1 MSLLRIRVIR
11 TIDGFTFAAI
21 ANAKAIVFLVDAS
34 LKINGFTLLNT
45 RPICTPGGLGFS
57 ELVGLV
63 PATLVS
69 DNRDEVNDRLG
80 LELELRDNVT
90 DGLLLGDSVPE
101 DVCESVDE
109 NEGDDVELSDIVGL
123 VDIDKEIVGLF
134 EFEIVGLFEVEIVGV
149 IEGTNEGLFEG
160 EAPMDKDD
168 VGLCEIVR
176 LTEEEGEIVGLLE
189 NEFVG
194 VFEYDIVGLL
204 DVEGVFEGEA
214 PKDKDDVGL
223 CDIVGLVDIDVDIVG
238 LFEIEI
244 VGLVDIDEEIVG
256 LFEFEIVGLFDD
268 VCDGVIELVE
278 DGVDDGLLIPIHT
291 SFAVSPLTPAIVA
304 TTLRF
309 ALTVLG
315 K

>member
-57 ELVGLV
+57 VV
-63 PATLVS
+63 PATLVVS

-134 EFEIVGLFEVEIVGV
+134 EFEIVGLF
-149 IEGTNEGLFEG
+149 
-160 EAPMDKDD
+160 
-168 VGLCEIVR
+168 
-176 LTEEEGEIVGLLE
+176 
-189 NEFVG
+189 
-194 VFEYDIVGLL
+194 
-204 DVEGVFEGEA
+204 
-214 PKDKDDVGL
+214 
-223 CDIVGLVDIDVDIVG
+223 
-238 LFEIEI
+238 
-244 VGLVDIDEEIVG
+244 
-256 LFEFEIVGLFDD
+256 DD
-268 VCDGVIELVE
+268 VCDGEIELVE

-291 SFAVSPLTPAIVA
+291 SFAVSPLTPPIVA